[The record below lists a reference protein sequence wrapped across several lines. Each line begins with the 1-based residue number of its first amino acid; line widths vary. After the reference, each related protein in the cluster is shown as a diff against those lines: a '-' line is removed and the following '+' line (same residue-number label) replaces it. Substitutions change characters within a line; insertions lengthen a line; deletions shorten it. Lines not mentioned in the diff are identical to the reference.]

1 MSKVKL
7 IIKLNE
13 QESIIEGI
21 KSKDTIIYKEN
32 DILVKIKY
40 KNNIYITR
48 ENDEYKIELNF
59 ENNECLY
66 LLKKYNKNMNL
77 EIKTKKINIDN
88 NKIEIEYSIYEEN
101 YKKVNGKKPIKVCIP
116 VNLKKYFPSKTLSN
130 FFSYITL

>member
-21 KSKDTIIYKEN
+21 KNKDSIIYKEN

-40 KNNIYITR
+40 NNNLYITR
-48 ENDEYKIELNF
+48 ENDEYKLELNF

-77 EIKTKKINIDN
+77 EIKTKRINIDN

-101 YKKVNGKKPIKVCIP
+101 IKFEIEFEEI
-116 VNLKKYFPSKTLSN
+116 K
-130 FFSYITL
+130 